1 MKRIRAG
8 FSLLFLCLFIS
19 GCSHWPVNPRM
30 ERYEPGVGYRYH
42 LPAQPNNSED
52 TIFILAFSG
61 GGTRA
66 ASLAYGVLE
75 ELARTPVKQKDQTR
89 RLLDEVNIISAIS
102 GGSFTAAYYGLYG
115 NRIFSEFEDKFLK
128 KNIEAALYRKALNPV
143 NWFRLASPTFSRSDL
158 AAELY
163 DEILFGGAT
172 FGDLAKRGG
181 PFVVIHGTDL
191 STGARFT
198 FTQEQFDLICSDLSK
213 FPLSRAVATSS
224 AYPPRLTPI
233 TLNNYAGSCSYRE
246 PPWIKT
252 LDKAGNDGPRRAVLR
267 LGELRSFEDSRNRPY
282 IHLFDGAISD
292 NLGVRGIIE
301 VMDFL
306 EADPETLRPFP
317 PKGIRRIVVIL
328 VNAMHA
334 PDREWDRKE
343 SPPGDAILSDQAMGI
358 PIDRYSYET
367 IETLKEKIK
376 KWRRLM
382 NGRGAQDGIIPR
394 DSSSTLTDR
403 SFHLIE
409 IGFESIADEKERR
422 YFMNLPTNF
431 DLSSEAVDRLREI
444 GARLLRGSPDYRNLL
459 QELGAVPSS

>member
-1 MKRIRAG
+1 MKLIHEG

-19 GCSHWPVNPRM
+19 GCSHWPVNPRL

-42 LPAQPNNSED
+42 LQARPDHSED
-52 TIFILAFSG
+52 MIFILAFSG

-75 ELARTPVKQKDQTR
+75 ELARTPIGQKDQPR

-115 NRIFSEFEDKFLK
+115 DRIFSEFEDKFLK
-128 KNIEAALYRKALNPV
+128 RNIEAALYRKALNPV

-158 AAELY
+158 AAEFY
-163 DEILFGGAT
+163 DETLFSGAT
-172 FGDLAKRGG
+172 FGDLARKGG
-181 PFVVIHGTDL
+181 PLVIISGTDL

-198 FTQEQFDLICSDLSK
+198 FTQEQFDLICSDLAN
-213 FPLSRAVATSS
+213 FPLSRAVAASS

-246 PPWIKT
+246 SSWIKT
-252 LDKAGNDGPRRAVLR
+252 LDKSGNDGPRRAVLR

-282 IHLFDGAISD
+282 LHLFDGGISD

-306 EADPETLRPFP
+306 EMDPETYRLFP
-317 PKGIRRIVVIL
+317 LKSIRRIVVIL

-343 SPPGDAILSDQAMGI
+343 SPPGDAVLSDQAMGI

-376 KWRRLM
+376 KWHRLM
-382 NGRGAQDGIIPR
+382 NGERAQDEVIPHV
-394 DSSSTLTDR
+394 SSPSLRDR

-409 IGFESIADEKERR
+409 VGFEFITDEKERR
-422 YFMNLPTNF
+422 YFMNLPTSF
-431 DLSSEAVDRLREI
+431 DLPSEAVNRLREA
-444 GARLLRGSPDYRNLL
+444 GARLLRQSPDYQKLL
-459 QELGAVPSS
+459 RELDATSSP